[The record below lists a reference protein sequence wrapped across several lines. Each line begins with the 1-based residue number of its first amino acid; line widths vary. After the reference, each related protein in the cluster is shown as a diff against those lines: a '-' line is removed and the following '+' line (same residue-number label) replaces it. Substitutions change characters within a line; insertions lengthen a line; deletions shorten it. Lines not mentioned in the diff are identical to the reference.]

1 MATRAA
7 SAAPI
12 QRVLRESGIQDSLP
26 LANRNL
32 NSVITT
38 LNPCYSRA
46 RKARSSAASPWLET
60 AVVERRASFD
70 GGGISAAERLSV
82 AQTTGR
88 LSQSVT
94 TESGS

>member
-7 SAAPI
+7 NAAPI
-12 QRVLRESGIQDSLP
+12 QRVLRESGIQDPLP

-46 RKARSSAASPWLET
+46 RKALPVWPGSCNMFHLRQNRSQ
-60 AVVERRASFD
+60 RRSMENPKRSV
-70 GGGISAAERLSV
+70 GCGISLARDSRRGEE
-82 AQTTGR
+82 GFI
-88 LSQSVT
+88 
-94 TESGS
+94 